1 MKNRRMEKKTI
12 LKYLLAVLACTGF
25 AAAARAALQDAVPGE
40 DRQTTIRVY
49 PRESAGKIKPVNG
62 GNLAPPLEDEE
73 MPGCN
78 LREAFAGM
86 HIPIT
91 RLHDAPLENPGMR
104 LVDLPLIF
112 ANPEADAE
120 DPDNYYFA
128 QTDDYIANCIACGT
142 EVYYRL
148 GTSIEHS
155 VNKYFVHPPEDVRK
169 WVDVASNVIRHY
181 TEGKWNGFRY
191 DIRYWEIWNEPD
203 LGPKMWTGTLQQ
215 FNDFYAQAATELKKR
230 FPHLKFGGPGHC
242 AFGEQAVR
250 DFAGNC
256 ARHKAPLDFYSF
268 HYYSPT
274 DTELLQ
280 MAVDA
285 RRYLD
290 ECGYP
295 ETEIHLN
302 EWHYNPYGGALWN
315 MGPAEQ
321 NEAIRF
327 MRGLESA
334 AFLNTVMIGW
344 QDTPLDKGFYYTVT
358 TTRWGV
364 FENRTP
370 VKTYYGMKAFGELTA
385 YPERVRTE
393 TDGMPAGSRV
403 LEIGPPR
410 VHAGHRWH
418 REIRPN
424 RSIPARRNAQPEPGI
439 RNRADGRSVEDRDGF
454 RLGRDPDPAF
464 EKRLTCTE
472 PKRPPRRSRPGS
484 TSPATGTLKNS
495 SYSAKHVPATAP
507 AGPVRRTDSM
517 RTNTCPDTARR

>member
-25 AAAARAALQDAVPGE
+25 AAAARAALQDAVPGD

-403 LEIGPPR
+403 LAGTDSLGNMAILAACWKSGPREFTLDIDGIGKFARTEVFLLDETHDLSR
-410 VHAGHRWH
+410 VF
-418 REIRPN
+418 ET
-424 RSIPARRNAQPEPGI
+424 
-439 RNRADGRSVEDRDGF
+439 GR
-454 RLGRDPDPAF
+454 
-464 EKRLTCTE
+464 T
-472 PKRPPRRSRPGS
+472 
-484 TSPATGTLKNS
+484 
-495 SYSAKHVPATAP
+495 
-507 AGPVRRTDSM
+507 AGPLKIGTVSDSGVILI
-517 RTNTCPDTARR
+517 RLSKND